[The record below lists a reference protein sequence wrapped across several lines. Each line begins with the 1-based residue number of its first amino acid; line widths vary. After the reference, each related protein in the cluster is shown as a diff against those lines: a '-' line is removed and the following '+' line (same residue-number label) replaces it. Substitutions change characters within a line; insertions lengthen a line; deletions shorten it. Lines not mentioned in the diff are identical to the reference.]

1 MAVYDLEEQEQI
13 AALRGWWKQYG
24 GWASGILLVVA
35 LGWLGWYGWQTY
47 LKSQNAEAS
56 RIFLV
61 LQQASTQQDTN
72 RVKQAAGELVN
83 QYPRSQFSALGA
95 LLAANTLDA
104 AGDTKS
110 AEAQLSWVAENGKDA
125 LRGIARL
132 RLAGIQMDQKDYDG
146 ALKTLSETAPAGFA
160 ARYDAAR
167 GDVYAAQGKIVEARA
182 SYDAAL
188 KNLEPNPK
196 ADGKDP
202 TPNSEF
208 AGSEPGQLLRRLVV
222 EKRDALM
229 APTVK

>member
-24 GWASGILLVVA
+24 GWASGILLAVA

-61 LQQASTQQDTN
+61 LQQASAQQDTA

-95 LLAANTLDA
+95 LLAANTLNA
-104 AGDTKS
+104 AGDAKS
-110 AEAQLSWVAENGKDA
+110 AEAQLAWVAENGKDA
-125 LRGIARL
+125 VRGIARL
-132 RLAGIQMDQKDYDG
+132 RLAGIQMDQKDAD
-146 ALKTLSETAPAGFA
+146 AAQKTLSDKAPAGFA

-167 GDVYAAQGKIVEARA
+167 GDVYAMQGKLSEARA

-188 KNLEPNPK
+188 KAL
-196 ADGKDP
+196 DGSGKDV
-202 TPNSEF
+202 TPDSEF
-208 AGSEPGQLLRRLVV
+208 AASEPGQLLRRLVV
-222 EKRDALM
+222 EKRDALLSS
-229 APTVK
+229 PVKQ

>member
-24 GWASGILLVVA
+24 GWASGILLAAA

-61 LQQASTQQDTN
+61 LQQASAQQDTA
-72 RVKQAAGELVN
+72 RVKQAVGELVN

-95 LLAANTLDA
+95 LLAANTLNA
-104 AGDTKS
+104 AGDAKS

-125 LRGIARL
+125 VRGIARL
-132 RLAGIQMDQKDYDG
+132 RLAGIQMDQKDADA
-146 ALKTLSETAPAGFA
+146 ALKTLSDKAPAGFA

-167 GDVYAAQGKIVEARA
+167 GDVYAMQGKLTEVRA

-188 KNLEPNPK
+188 KALEPAAK
-196 ADGKDP
+196 EI
-202 TPNSEF
+202 TPESEF
-208 AGSEPGQLLRRLVV
+208 ATSEPGQLLRRLVI
-222 EKRDALM
+222 EKRDALQ
-229 APTVK
+229 PSSVKE

>member
-24 GWASGILLVVA
+24 GWASGILLAVG
-35 LGWLGWYGWQTY
+35 LGWLGWYGWQSY

-110 AEAQLSWVAENGKDA
+110 AEAQLNWVADNGKEA

-132 RLAGIQMDQKDYDG
+132 RLAGIQMDQKDFDG
-146 ALKTLSETAPAGFA
+146 ALKTLSEKAPAGFA

-167 GDVYAAQGKIVEARA
+167 GDVYAAQGKPTEARA
-182 SYDAAL
+182 SYDGAL
-188 KNLEPNPK
+188 KNLD
-196 ADGKDP
+196 AGGKDA
-202 TPNSEF
+202 TPDSEF

-222 EKRDALM
+222 EKRDALL
-229 APTVK
+229 APASK

>member
-24 GWASGILLVVA
+24 GWASGILLAAA

-61 LQQASTQQDTN
+61 LQQASAQQDTA

-95 LLAANTLDA
+95 LLAANTLNA
-104 AGDTKS
+104 AGDAKS
-110 AEAQLSWVAENGKDA
+110 AEAQLAWVAENGKDA
-125 LRGIARL
+125 VRGIARL
-132 RLAGIQMDQKDYDG
+132 RLAGIQMDQKDADA
-146 ALKTLSETAPAGFA
+146 ALKTLSDKAPAGFA

-167 GDVYAAQGKIVEARA
+167 GDVYAMQGKLTEARA

-188 KNLEPNPK
+188 KALEPAAK
-196 ADGKDP
+196 EV
-202 TPNSEF
+202 TPDSEF
-208 AGSEPGQLLRRLVV
+208 ATSEPGQLLRRLVT
-222 EKRDALM
+222 EKRDALQ
-229 APTVK
+229 PSSVKQ

>member
-35 LGWLGWYGWQTY
+35 LAWLGWYGWQSY

-61 LQQASTQQDTN
+61 LQQASAQQDTA

-104 AGDTKS
+104 AGDPKS
-110 AEAQLSWVAENGKDA
+110 AEAQLSWVAENGKEA
-125 LRGIARL
+125 LRGVARL

-146 ALKTLSETAPAGFA
+146 ALKTLSDKAPAGFA

-167 GDVYAAQGKIVEARA
+167 GDVYAAQGKVTEARA

-188 KNLEPNPK
+188 KNLEVG
-196 ADGKDP
+196 GKDV

-208 AGSEPGQLLRRLVV
+208 AASEPGQLLRRLVV
-222 EKRDALM
+222 EKRGALPN
-229 APTVK
+229 AVAAQ

>member
-35 LGWLGWYGWQTY
+35 LGWLGWYGWQSY

-104 AGDTKS
+104 AGDAKS
-110 AEAQLSWVAENGKDA
+110 AEAQLNWVAENGKDA

-132 RLAGIQMDQKDYDG
+132 RLAGIQMDQKDFDG
-146 ALKTLSETAPAGFA
+146 ALKTLSEKAPAGFA

-167 GDVYAAQGKIVEARA
+167 GDVYAAQGKVTEARA

-188 KNLEPNPK
+188 KNLE
-196 ADGKDP
+196 AGGKDV
-202 TPNSEF
+202 TPDSEF
-208 AGSEPGQLLRRLVV
+208 ADSEPGQLLRRLVI

-229 APTVK
+229 APAGK

>member
-24 GWASGILLVVA
+24 GWASGILLAAA

-61 LQQASTQQDTN
+61 LQQASAQQDTA

-95 LLAANTLDA
+95 LLAANTLNA
-104 AGDTKS
+104 AGDAKS

-125 LRGIARL
+125 VRGIARL
-132 RLAGIQMDQKDYDG
+132 RLAGIQMDQKDADA
-146 ALKTLSETAPAGFA
+146 ALKTLSDKAPAGFA

-167 GDVYAAQGKIVEARA
+167 GDVYAMQGKLTEARA

-188 KNLEPNPK
+188 KALEPAAK
-196 ADGKDP
+196 EI
-202 TPNSEF
+202 TPESEF
-208 AGSEPGQLLRRLVV
+208 ATSEPGQLLRRLVI
-222 EKRDALM
+222 EKRDALQLSS
-229 APTVK
+229 VKQ

>member
-24 GWASGILLVVA
+24 GWATGFLLAAA
-35 LGWLGWYGWQTY
+35 LAWLGWYGWQTY
-47 LKSQNAEAS
+47 QKSQNAEAS

-61 LQQASTQQDTN
+61 LQQASAQQDTA

-83 QYPRSQFSALGA
+83 QYPSTQFAVLGA
-95 LLAANTLDA
+95 LLAANTLVA
-104 AGDTKS
+104 TGDVKS
-110 AEAQLSWVAENGKDA
+110 AEAQLNWVADNAKDA

-132 RLAGIQMDQKDYDG
+132 RLAGIQMDQKDFDA
-146 ALKTLSETAPAGFA
+146 ALKTLSDTAPAGFV

-167 GDVYAAQGKIVEARA
+167 GDVYAVQGKVTEARA

-188 KNLEPNPK
+188 KNL
-196 ADGKDP
+196 DMGGKDV

-208 AGSEPGQLLRRLVV
+208 AASEPGQLLRRLVV

-229 APTVK
+229 ASPTNQ

>member
-35 LGWLGWYGWQTY
+35 LAWLGWYGWQSY

-56 RIFLV
+56 RLFLA
-61 LQQASTQQDTN
+61 LQQASAQQDTN
-72 RVKQAAGELVN
+72 RVKQVAGELVN

-95 LLAANTLDA
+95 LLAANSLDA
-104 AGDTKS
+104 AGDAKS
-110 AEAQLSWVAENGKDA
+110 AEAQLNWVADNGKDA
-125 LRGIARL
+125 LRGVARL

-146 ALKTLSETAPAGFA
+146 ALKTLSDKAPAGFA

-167 GDVYAAQGKIVEARA
+167 GDVYAAQGKTVEARA

-188 KNLEPNPK
+188 KNLETG
-196 ADGKDP
+196 GKDV

-208 AGSEPGQLLRRLVV
+208 AGSEPGQLLRRLVL
-222 EKRDALM
+222 EKRGALPNS
-229 APTVK
+229 ASAQ